1 MDLYAVSTFFTFLLP
16 RPNSRYLLSLPAP
29 YDWWEKSNVTTYF
42 RRRTSDKICQYE
54 KSQSSLF
61 PRYQHETTILV
72 LQQCRIRVST
82 SSTSLLLAVRTS
94 RATTGVTTWD
104 RDELRPVR
112 ICNFCSRLH
121 ETGTNSKTGNY
132 WSYITFLRRLFNIL
146 FANCPNWYTIYAN

>member
-104 RDELRPVR
+104 RDELRPLR

-121 ETGTNSKTGNY
+121 ETWTKRFVDYMRPVQTQKQE
-132 WSYITFLRRLFNIL
+132 IL
-146 FANCPNWYTIYAN
+146 VAI